1 MSSKY
6 DWFDSLR
13 FGMFIHWGLFSMGA
27 IHCWQKNFERG
38 TNEEWERYRKHFDPD
53 LFEPD
58 QWAKA
63 AREAGMK
70 YVVFTAKHHEGFCMF
85 DSRFTDYKYQKK
97 DLLEEIVRAFRSE
110 GLKIGL
116 YSSLMDWHHPDSW
129 RCKNDP
135 EARKRFLKYIS
146 LY

>member
-27 IHCWQKNFERG
+27 VHCWQKNFERG

-63 AREAGMK
+63 AREAGVSNAEF
-70 YVVFTAKHHEGFCMF
+70 YDGTLQVFPSPMH
-85 DSRFTDYKYQKK
+85 DTD
-97 DLLEEIVRAFRSE
+97 DL
-110 GLKIGL
+110 GL
-116 YSSLMDWHHPDSW
+116 SLVHLPG
-129 RCKNDP
+129 
-135 EARKRFLKYIS
+135 IT
-146 LY
+146 